1 MINLYNTESNTSFKC
16 YIVDY
21 ENPKEN
27 WCLLKIRVEQDGKVF
42 EAIDPA
48 IETTEL
54 PNLLNWFR
62 CLSERK
68 LPEYARLTFTE
79 PCIGFEFL
87 NNKNGTVR
95 ISIVLS
101 HELRPKLMNDEEDY
115 KIIFDLDD
123 KDFENILYGIT
134 NTIAKFPIRNKKYS
148 F

>member
-1 MINLYNTESNTSFKC
+1 MINQYNAKSHTSFKC
-16 YIVDY
+16 DIVDY

-101 HELRPKLMNDEEDY
+101 HELRPKLMNDEKDY
-115 KIIFDLDD
+115 EIIFDLDD
-123 KDFENILYGIT
+123 KDFENILYGIS